1 MHRNRSHS
9 HALHSEWNRRMSKQ
23 KQHKR
28 LPSTPWIHLP
38 LQLTLE
44 RIRRW
49 ESGIVTLC
57 SIWNLLE
64 QPLIAYDL
72 FIHRRSWF
80 VSEWEN
86 APIPSHDE
94 GKKDV
99 QLPPMTITTK
109 SSHLLR
115 ARENE
120 PLIRDEMEYTV
131 LKWSVTTNQRRAVI
145 ESPHSWNPTELTVTA
160 IPHESHLR
168 CDPNKHTSR
177 YQSEWR
183 RHKAL
188 PVLTKR
194 NACDYWMGDVSISNG
209 VGEWTGPAIPTI
221 LYTLIIYATRVV
233 NMWVKCLHR
242 DNGLSNDDE
251 WDVWHKEKSHKPL
264 GDHLKKRWRAPMSIR
279 ERGMKWV
286 LPRIVTSSL

>member
-94 GKKDV
+94 GKKDM
-99 QLPPMTITTK
+99 QLPPTTITTN
-109 SSHLLR
+109 SSHL
-115 ARENE
+115 
-120 PLIRDEMEYTV
+120 
-131 LKWSVTTNQRRAVI
+131 
-145 ESPHSWNPTELTVTA
+145 
-160 IPHESHLR
+160 
-168 CDPNKHTSR
+168 
-177 YQSEWR
+177 
-183 RHKAL
+183 
-188 PVLTKR
+188 
-194 NACDYWMGDVSISNG
+194 
-209 VGEWTGPAIPTI
+209 
-221 LYTLIIYATRVV
+221 TRVE
-233 NMWVKCLHR
+233 KR
-242 DNGLSNDDE
+242 DNWLVTE
-251 WDVWHKEKSHKPL
+251 W
-264 GDHLKKRWRAPMSIR
+264 
-279 ERGMKWV
+279 
-286 LPRIVTSSL
+286 IVTSISLECPLKCDPDKNTARYQREWRKDNPHRFLLS